1 MKTGDVDFQILTCA
15 ICLHKERGAGIEPAI
30 RGFAD
35 LRLPI
40 WLSPRFQFHSIILCP
55 SSASRFLLSFRS
67 GLLVYFP
74 LRAPHF
80 LMSPAGFEPASSSFG
95 NWRSCS
101 AELRAR

>member
-40 WLSPRFQFHSIILCP
+40 WLSPRFQFHSIILCT

-74 LRAPHF
+74 LRAPHSA
-80 LMSPAGFEPASSSFG
+80 LSHEPGWIRTSVLQFRKLALLF
-95 NWRSCS
+95 R
-101 AELRAR
+101 